1 MAELRNPAGKYVLPT
16 AANVTTALSRAVI
29 NEDPHSRNFLQQDLT
44 RVYTDTNPASY
55 PLASYSYL
63 IVPREGTRLPT
74 NFTKAKGRSLSA
86 FVSLALCQGQ
96 RQLSQLGY
104 APLPPAWS
112 VAASSKLPTSPAAAP
127 SPPPL
132 TATNPRSPLPG
143 QTAGGA
149 EPISRRHPP
158 YQILRVSRAARPA
171 RGLAQDAIAYAR
183 VIVSEIWPPAASAAL
198 TRRVMRLPGRP
209 VKRA

>member
-1 MAELRNPAGKYVLPT
+1 VAELRNPAGKYVLPT

-104 APLPPAWS
+104 APLPAALVTGGLLQAAHIPAHG
-112 VAASSKLPTSPAAAP
+112 PIPSPA
-127 SPPPL
+127 
-132 TATNPRSPLPG
+132 
-143 QTAGGA
+143 
-149 EPISRRHPP
+149 HCH
-158 YQILRVSRAARPA
+158 
-171 RGLAQDAIAYAR
+171 
-183 VIVSEIWPPAASAAL
+183 
-198 TRRVMRLPGRP
+198 
-209 VKRA
+209 